1 VTRESVLG
9 RVELRWAQLLAAS
22 LAVLL
27 VHRAMD
33 TTSKVGQGEMFVPRP
48 EQARL
53 TALGFDAVLSDY
65 YWLQAVQVVGGDP
78 EGATRWGRLIGRLID
93 VVTALDP
100 WVGHPS
106 RFAAVWMADSVD
118 SVLHANALL
127 KRAIAYHPRDWRNY
141 HYLGFND
148 FFYLGDDAAAADALE
163 HAVGLPDAPPYLASL
178 VAKLR
183 EQRQGLDTAATFL
196 EELARNTDDEYARA
210 EYLKSLDEVETERR
224 ARFLDGAR
232 AEYRRRNGHDI
243 TSVADLVRGPGRVLK
258 ALPPAHPHFPAF
270 QWVIDPKTGQIVSS
284 FYKERYRPHVQA
296 EDEQRREEWRK
307 EIQARRG
314 A

>member
-1 VTRESVLG
+1 V
-9 RVELRWAQLLAAS
+9 AAGVF
-22 LAVLL
+22 VLL

-33 TTSKVGQGEMFVPRP
+33 TSSKVGQGEFFVPRP

-65 YWLQAVQVVGGDP
+65 YWLQAVQIVGGDP
-78 EGATRWGRLIGRLID
+78 QGVAHWAGLVGRLVD

-106 RFAAVWMADSVD
+106 RFAAVWMTDSVD

-127 KRAIAYHPRDWRNY
+127 RRAISYHPRDWRNY

-163 HAVGLPDAPPYLASL
+163 HAVGLPDAPPYLAAL

-183 EQRQGLDTAATFL
+183 EQREGLDTAAAFL
-196 EELARNTDDEYARA
+196 EELARSTEDEYARA
-210 EYLKSLDEVETERR
+210 EYLKSLDEIETERR
-224 ARFLDGAR
+224 ARFLDRAR
-232 AEYRRRNGHDI
+232 AEYRRRNGRDI
-243 TSVADLVRGPGRVLK
+243 RSVAELAQGPGRVLD
-258 ALPPAHPHFPAF
+258 ALPPAHPHFRAF
-270 QWVIDPKTGQIVSS
+270 QWVIDPATGAIVSS
-284 FYKERYRPHVQA
+284 FYKERYHPHLQS
-296 EDEQRREEWRK
+296 EDEQRRKEWRK
-307 EIQARRG
+307 AAQARRG